1 MIFKI
6 CKIVLISVSFI
17 FLTGFIHIT
26 SLIGPSVTIISSGN
40 IFKAGGQFVIDKHI
54 KKKTGKNSLTIVK
67 EEVIKKN
74 RQNDLKQNDI
84 NKELKLLLE
93 KRINIT
99 RQILAN
105 QKDQKNLNY
114 KLRNLIEKKIK
125 ITQKK
130 LDFKKINQ

>member
-93 KRINIT
+93 KKNKYYSSNISQSK
-99 RQILAN
+99 RS
-105 QKDQKNLNY
+105 
-114 KLRNLIEKKIK
+114 KKFE
-125 ITQKK
+125 
-130 LDFKKINQ
+130 L